1 MSLLQDLLALKRSVA
16 ESANEWEDIRDE
28 HERAHAA
35 QSDEFHSTPSVRD
48 MKDAMVADIDNH
60 PDEYREATTKEL
72 AFADEFSVEHD
83 SDDMVHLLDGERH
96 VRVSM
101 PYHVWVE
108 LCQETVHK
116 HAVR

>member
-1 MSLLQDLLALKRSVA
+1 MSLLQDLLALNLRPVA
-16 ESANEWEDIRDE
+16 ENQDEWE
-28 HERAHAA
+28 AANAA
-35 QSDEFHSTPSVRD
+35 QAEEHHSRVPSVRD
-48 MKDAMVADIDNH
+48 MMVANIDRRIAH
-60 PDEYREATTKEL
+60 DREVTTQEL

-83 SDDMVHLLDGERH
+83 SDDMVHLLDGERS

-101 PYHVWVE
+101 PYHTWVE